1 MHMQTKS
8 KSLSATWSFC
18 LMAALSFPQLQP
30 LAAAESEAAEPGDV
44 SGIGTLSGFVVNVA
58 NGTFLNGVAVRTRP
72 SAGQAVSNLDGI
84 FHMDV
89 PAGTYELEV
98 RKEGYVSQIIR
109 GINVAVGETAFQD
122 VALNP
127 LGGVNLGEVTVVAEA
142 DQASEAALLVERKT
156 APTVSDAIGAQE
168 MSRMVGSDA
177 SDVMQRVT
185 GVSIVDSKYV
195 YIRGLGERYSS
206 TMLNGAVVPSTR
218 PDKKVVPMDLF
229 PAALMQNIRTEKSYT
244 PDQPGEFSGGLVKMS
259 TVDFPRSPILK
270 LSYGTSFGSTTT
282 FKDFADYPGG
292 SRDWLGFDD
301 GTRSLP
307 SGIPNERLTRRGRF
321 STTGFTSDEL
331 QGFGRS
337 FSNVWTPGGGQNA
350 FPNQSF
356 NFMAGNTFGKLGV
369 VLALSHGNKW
379 HRQEEVR
386 NYYRSAGQ
394 GELSPLREYEMDYS
408 TRSILTG
415 LTANFA
421 YELTDNNRIQF
432 QNFFSKDTSDE
443 SRFFEGFDS
452 DGQQRVRN
460 QRIRMIEED
469 VGSTKVSGEHYL
481 TALGNSFL
489 TWRLSYSLSSLDEP
503 DLREA
508 LYEERND
515 RFLLAD
521 ESQSGFR
528 LFNDLDEDIWEPG
541 LDWTTYFNRG
551 IVNSSIKVG
560 ASYRSR
566 QRDFLSRR
574 FRFVPLRTAGID
586 LSQPPERIL
595 AADNIN
601 PSAFELRE
609 ETRPTD
615 TYDAKQLTRAGYAM
629 LDLSIDKWRFIGG
642 ARVEADSQRVETF
655 DPFDRTAPTGVS
667 TRLDNTD
674 LLPAF
679 SVVYRLDNDMNLRGG
694 YGKTLNRPEFRELSP
709 FEFTDVVG
717 GRAVVGNPELVRARI
732 QNWDVRWEWFM
743 SSTELLSASF
753 FFKDFENPIEREI
766 QLTAQLRTSYINA
779 QGAKNLGME
788 LETRKNLGGLSSS
801 LENFFVSANYTLV
814 DSAVEIS
821 REQAPLL
828 TNLNRALEGQSR
840 HVFNGVLQYEH
851 PTRGSM
857 ARLLY
862 NYQGQRI
869 SDVGAQGLPDVVQVG
884 VPRMDAVFIQPL
896 AKSWRLKFSA
906 ENLLDH
912 QYEFRQGD
920 RIQRS
925 YRVGRSFSVS
935 ISKTFFRE

>member
-1 MHMQTKS
+1 M
-8 KSLSATWSFC
+8 
-18 LMAALSFPQLQP
+18 
-30 LAAAESEAAEPGDV
+30 
-44 SGIGTLSGFVVNVA
+44 
-58 NGTFLNGVAVRTRP
+58 LNGV
-72 SAGQAVSNLDGI
+72 
-84 FHMDV
+84 
-89 PAGTYELEV
+89 
-98 RKEGYVSQIIR
+98 
-109 GINVAVGETAFQD
+109 
-122 VALNP
+122 
-127 LGGVNLGEVTVVAEA
+127 
-142 DQASEAALLVERKT
+142 
-156 APTVSDAIGAQE
+156 
-168 MSRMVGSDA
+168 
-177 SDVMQRVT
+177 
-185 GVSIVDSKYV
+185 
-195 YIRGLGERYSS
+195 
-206 TMLNGAVVPSTR
+206 VVPSTR
-218 PDKKVVPMDLF
+218 PDKKVVPMDLV
-229 PAALMQNIRTEKSYT
+229 PAALLQNIRTEKSYT
-244 PDQPGEFSGGLVKMS
+244 PDQPGEFSGGLVKMN

-270 LSYGTSFGSTTT
+270 LSYGTGFGSTTT

-301 GTRSLP
+301 GTRVLP
-307 SGIPNERLTRRGRF
+307 SGIPNQRLTRRGRF
-321 STTGFTSDEL
+321 SDTGFTPTEL
-331 QGFGRS
+331 QGYGQS
-337 FSNVWTPGGGQNA
+337 FSNVWTPRGGRNA
-350 FPNQSF
+350 IPNQSF

-369 VLALSHGNKW
+369 VLALSHGNKS
-379 HRQEEVR
+379 HRQQESR

-394 GELSPLREYEMDYS
+394 GKLSPLREYEMDFS

-415 LTANFA
+415 KFA

-443 SRFFEGFDS
+443 SRFFEGYDS

-469 VGSTKVSGEHYL
+469 VGSTKISGEHYL
-481 TALGNSFL
+481 TVLGNSFL

-541 LDWTTYFNRG
+541 LDWTTYFNHG
-551 IVNSSIKVG
+551 SVNSSIKVG

-574 FRFVPLRTAGID
+574 FRFAPLRTAGID
-586 LSQPPERIL
+586 LTQTPERIFTPR
-595 AADNIN
+595 NIH
-601 PSAFELRE
+601 PSGFELRE

-629 LDLSIDKWRFIGG
+629 LDLSIDNWRFIGG

-655 DPFDRTAPTGVS
+655 DLFDRTAPTGVS

-694 YGKTLNRPEFRELSP
+694 YGRTLNRPEFRELSP

-732 QNWDVRWEWFM
+732 QNWDFRWEWFM
-743 SSTELLSASF
+743 SSNELLSAGF

-766 QLTAQLRTSYINA
+766 QLTAQLRTSFINA
-779 QGAKNLGME
+779 QGAKNLGIE
-788 LETRKNLGGLSSS
+788 LETRKNLGGLSSA
-801 LENFFVSANYTLV
+801 LQNFFVSANYTLV

-821 REQAPLL
+821 REQVPLL
-828 TNLNRALEGQSR
+828 TNLNRALEGHSR
-840 HVFNGVLQYEH
+840 HVCNGVLQYEH
-851 PTRGSM
+851 PTAGSM

-862 NYQGQRI
+862 NYQGDRI

-896 AKSWRLKFSA
+896 GKSRRLKVSA

-912 QYEFRQGD
+912 QYEYRQGD

-925 YRVGRSFSVS
+925 YRIGRSFSVG